1 MHFELD
7 GDVLRLADEV
17 TVSTFTGEIDS
28 DATTRGYMFTFKRV
42 DKDFASSM
50 ENTIVEFTDAHYEDL
65 AMGVSRRGMARGWG
79 MNNMSPRGLGINPR
93 APFNPQGA
101 TQSVIVNEPSNRGS
115 PLEQSGGTMFSS
127 SAVQRP
133 NLYKSERPLDV
144 PGKDRKCVSVRR
156 SHPNHK
162 L

>member
-1 MHFELD
+1 M
-7 GDVLRLADEV
+7 
-17 TVSTFTGEIDS
+17 SSFTGKIES

-42 DKDFASSM
+42 DKNFATSM

-79 MNNMSPRGLGINPR
+79 MNNLSPRGNGLNPR
-93 APFNPQGA
+93 APFNPQRAA
-101 TQSVIVNEPSNRGS
+101 TSVDETQNRVS
-115 PLEQSGGTMFSS
+115 ILDQSGMFSS

-144 PGKDRKCVSVRR
+144 PGRDLNVF
-156 SHPNHK
+156 K
-162 L
+162 LNFIKV